1 MHKLIVVGTGIK
13 SISHLTEETK
23 RIIQKADKVLYLVNE
38 DNIKQWIQREA
49 KQAESLDPIYFSS
62 DQRIEAYQALTNH
75 IIDEYQKVSVLC
87 VVFYGHPTVFA
98 DSALNAVRQIK
109 KDGGD
114 AIILPAVSAHD
125 CLFSDLEIDPGSQG
139 CFSIEATEL
148 VLFERHIDIHSHILL
163 WQVANFGRTDGK
175 FSDKLSILKNYLCRY
190 YPDDHSVCLY
200 EAASV
205 PTQPPRI
212 EWITLAKIDNIVI
225 NSITT
230 VYIPPLEKKAV
241 SKQYLNLLDF
251 K

>member
-23 RIIQKADKVLYLVNE
+23 RIIQNADKVLYLVNE
-38 DNIKQWIQREA
+38 NNIKQWIQREA

-62 DQRIEAYQALTNH
+62 DQRIEAYQAITNL
-75 IIDEYQKVSVLC
+75 IIDEYQNVSVLC
-87 VVFYGHPTVFA
+87 VVFYGHPSVFA

-109 KDGGD
+109 NDGGD
-114 AIILPAVSAHD
+114 AIILPAVSAQD
-125 CLFSDLEIDPGSQG
+125 CLCSDLEIDLGDQG

-148 VLFERHIDIHSHILL
+148 VLFERQIDIHSHLIL

-175 FSDKLSILKNYLCRY
+175 ISDKLSILKNYLYGY
-190 YPDDHSVCLY
+190 YPDDHRICLY
-200 EAASV
+200 EASSL

-212 EWITLAKIDNIVI
+212 EWITLSNIDNTEI
-225 NSITT
+225 SSTTT
-230 VYIPPLEKKAV
+230 VYFPPLVKKAV
-241 SKQYLNLLDF
+241 SSKYLNLLDF